1 MMTASQLRQEREE
14 FLIIYN
20 QRKESRSSTDSI
32 MRRIEE
38 KKREI
43 SRWAERTTEAWK
55 PERLLCQRFNVP
67 EPVVTVIESKPVS
80 NFDEKFAPTV
90 RTSEKKI
97 MTEDTRPLI
106 FQEEGGY
113 SDLFRSIFEA
123 SDQDDRSEE
132 EAENEMVIED
142 LKIGEKR
149 YR

>member
-1 MMTASQLRQEREE
+1 
-14 FLIIYN
+14 
-20 QRKESRSSTDSI
+20 
-32 MRRIEE
+32 
-38 KKREI
+38 
-43 SRWAERTTEAWK
+43 
-55 PERLLCQRFNVP
+55 
-67 EPVVTVIESKPVS
+67 
-80 NFDEKFAPTV
+80 V